1 MTLGEARGPRFGSG
15 WRELPWHR
23 LGATEGELFSQRA
36 LVAEGFEGWVRFADL
51 ESALPDIPTAVAG
64 IYVVLR
70 ERGADPPGWVT
81 PSPVGTT
88 WRGDLSVAIEQ
99 LEANW
104 VPGAQVVYIGKAKN
118 RRLRSRL
125 REFLRY
131 GQARG
136 GRHAG
141 GRLIWQLPD
150 PWTLRVAWRVLP
162 HEASAL
168 AAEGELIAAFRT
180 VYG

>member
-1 MTLGEARGPRFGSG
+1 M
-15 WRELPWHR
+15 
-23 LGATEGELFSQRA
+23 
-36 LVAEGFEGWVRFADL
+36 
-51 ESALPDIPTAVAG
+51 
-64 IYVVLR
+64 
-70 ERGADPPGWVT
+70 T
-81 PSPVGTT
+81 PSPVGLTS
-88 WRGDLSVAIEQ
+88 RGDPSVSIEQ

-104 VPGAQVVYIGKAKN
+104 VLGAQVVYIGKAKH

-150 PWTLRVAWRVLP
+150 PWTLRVGWQVFPSDAN
-162 HEASAL
+162 AL
-168 AAEGELIAAFRT
+168 AVESELIAAFRAG
-180 VYG
+180 YGKPPFANAPHMWGR